1 MGNTKTRPETEIYD
15 QYWKMTAGLTDIY
28 SKEFTDC
35 LRIIVDY
42 IDTNKKAIKKWNKK
56 KGMVSSKSYFRGSDL
71 YDNLV
76 ERIISYMKYT
86 SKSADTSARK
96 VINQYVKIGFIYP
109 FLSGYNKLVLQFIQ
123 AITQQEKKV
132 LFSKMFYEG
141 ASFSS
146 ATTVDNRSFGEV
158 QFLLRTM
165 EFNRY
170 LTKEDIKA
178 LMGTDISSIERGYLE
193 KDELIAKYDE
203 LLANGFVARKRIQF
217 GHMTSYLNHFVD
229 FKYLSKKKVFTF
241 ENDEEIQR
249 ILDDESIPATYKRDA
264 VKHRIYKEELKLES
278 EKIYGRQIC
287 YAEKLAYTVL
297 IASHI
302 KECARCLKE
311 KRENQAY
318 DVNNGL
324 LLSRNID
331 SYFDKHD
338 ISFDENG
345 KILLGKRVDAEI
357 KKIYIGFS
365 LDKQVLTPER
375 KKYLQLHRKLFD
387 EKQSVL

>member
-1 MGNTKTRPETEIYD
+1 MGNTKTRPENEIYD

-28 SKEFTDC
+28 SKEFVEC
-35 LRIIVDY
+35 LKIIVDY
-42 IDTNKKAIKKWNKK
+42 IDSNKREIKKWNKK
-56 KGMVSSKSYFRGSDL
+56 KGMKSSKAYFRGSEL
-71 YDNLV
+71 YDNLANK
-76 ERIISYMKYT
+76 IIEYKKYT

-96 VINQYVKIGFIYP
+96 IINQYVKIGFIYP
-109 FLSGYNKLVLQFIQ
+109 FLSGYNKLVPQFLQ
-123 AITQQEKKV
+123 AITEQEKKV

-146 ATTVDNRSFGEV
+146 ATTVDNRNFGEV

-170 LTKEDIKA
+170 LTKDDIKA
-178 LMGTDISSIERGYLE
+178 LMGTDISLIEKGYLE
-193 KDELIAKYDE
+193 RTELQMIFKKLQE
-203 LLANGFVARKRIQF
+203 SGFVTRKKIQF

-229 FKYLSKKKVFTF
+229 FKYIRKKKVFTF

-249 ILDDESIPATYKRDA
+249 ILEDENISETYKRDA
-264 VKHRIYKEELKLES
+264 IKHRIYKEELKLES

-287 YAEKLAYTVL
+287 YVEKLAYTVL

-302 KECARCLKE
+302 KECARCLRERRE
-311 KRENQAY
+311 KQAY

-324 LLSRNID
+324 LLSKNID

-338 ISFDENG
+338 ISFDEEG
-345 KILLGKRVDAEI
+345 KILLGARVDNEI
-357 KKIYIGFS
+357 KEKYKEFC
-365 LDKQVLTPER
+365 LDKQILNEER
-375 KKYLQLHRKLFD
+375 KKYLQLHRSIYNDKQ
-387 EKQSVL
+387 KQS